1 MSAAELAEY
10 LALLEER
17 DRRRAREDFLSFYM
31 RMTGFRPPKHFRVI
45 ARLLQSM
52 EEDRVDRAM
61 IFAPPRH
68 IKTLGATILF
78 PAWIMGR
85 HPRTSLMSVVHTQDY
100 ARKIGRKVRN
110 LLRHPAWPFDHVQL
124 SDDSQAREHWTTP
137 QGGEYNGFGA
147 NAGNQHG
154 NPAEWL
160 FNDDIVKGRKI
171 AMSAHMRDEIW
182 DNYRA
187 DFTSRLQGRRKQLM
201 VFTRWHNDDP
211 AGRILPEDFDG
222 RTGWYSDRETE
233 EKWFVLSMP
242 AVCEH
247 DKDPVGRQPGEWLW
261 PEAFGDKQLGGTR
274 TRGGWIW
281 SSLYQQRPSPE
292 EGLMFTADHIQ
303 HFDLRSLNLSDKT
316 IYGSSDYAVTAEAGA
331 YDPDYTV
338 HLIWAVDSD
347 FNLYLIGGW
356 RGRTE
361 SDMWVAHF
369 IRLVKQH
376 KPLRWVE
383 ESGQILKGVG
393 PFLRQQMR
401 QERVYVDRVQL
412 TSSEN
417 KEQRAQ
423 ALLGTAAMG
432 KFYLPSKSTIDDPEF
447 LKLVEALEVELLQ
460 FPGGKHDDTVDACTI
475 MGRMVDRI
483 IEGQPVRKQPFGRG
497 SPHGQTLD
505 DLWNEHDDSLMK
517 RERDQ

>member
-1 MSAAELAEY
+1 MKTEGGEGWRRTDTLRKGDKILSVIGVSGAGSLALMTDATSPQYAEESAATITKEPESQKVGVHHPDQKKGIESAKSNIGMASNQRTTTEHLLNKAAYARFAARAPVNAKGLNPSAPLISASTIATRQGGLEACFATTVTLPSGTLEPRSFSSQPSLTYAVAPDTIAEIT
-10 LALLEER
+10 LGGT
-17 DRRRAREDFLSFYM
+17 EDVYD
-31 RMTGFRPPKHFRVI
+31 I
-45 ARLLQSM
+45 Q
-52 EEDRVDRAM
+52 VDRTENFIA
-61 IFAPPRH
+61 
-68 IKTLGATILF
+68 
-78 PAWIMGR
+78 
-85 HPRTSLMSVVHTQDY
+85 
-100 ARKIGRKVRN
+100 
-110 LLRHPAWPFDHVQL
+110 
-124 SDDSQAREHWTTP
+124 
-137 QGGEYNGFGA
+137 NGLVSH
-147 NAGNQHG
+147 N
-154 NPAEWL
+154 
-160 FNDDIVKGRKI
+160 
-171 AMSAHMRDEIW
+171 
-182 DNYRA
+182 
-187 DFTSRLQGRRKQLM
+187 
-201 VFTRWHNDDP
+201 TRWHNDDP

-447 LKLVEALEVELLQ
+447 LKLVEALELELLQ

-475 MGRMVDRI
+475 MGHMVDRI